1 MGFYDNTPAMADAAP
16 AAAPAAAPVP
26 EAGTDATFSARLY
39 GATNDPETGVTL
51 DPLEAAGMGTPD
63 AIRKARAERGQ
74 GMFSDGDNAE
84 TRLAITK
91 AMDAA
96 EPNAPATLK
105 QAMAAEYVAIGGD
118 MGLNAAEVT
127 EIAKVA
133 HAVYSDIDAVTP
145 DRSAAWAAQSA
156 KVAAGYGSR
165 SAAVVAE
172 ARRMVAADP
181 RAHGMLARGLGDH
194 PAVVKLALAAA
205 DRRLRDQSQGKLR

>member
-1 MGFYDNTPAMADAAP
+1 MSFYDNTPAMADAAP
-16 AAAPAAAPVP
+16 AAATAP
-26 EAGTDATFSARLY
+26 EAGTDADLAVQLY
-39 GATNDPETGVTL
+39 GTTNDPETGAAL
-51 DPLEAAGMGTPD
+51 DPLEAAGLGTPD
-63 AIRKARAERGQ
+63 AIRQARAERGQ
-74 GMFSDGDNAE
+74 GMFTDGDSGE

-96 EPNAPATLK
+96 EPNAPTTLK
-105 QAMAAEYVAIGGD
+105 QAMAIEYIAIGGD

-127 EIAKVA
+127 EIAQVA
-133 HAVYSDIDAVTP
+133 QAVYSDIDGVTP

-181 RAHGMLARGLGDH
+181 RVHAMLARGLGSH
-194 PAVVKLALAAA
+194 PAVVKHALAAA
-205 DRRLRDQSQGKLR
+205 DRRLRGR